1 MKVSIRP
8 APHSKGC
15 AVAGREWCGKFD
27 NNSERCENECPA
39 GYCCEMKHCWQ
50 VGEKLRDILIERG
63 HEVLM
68 ANKHYRKGSTDRIA
82 RDNTA
87 KAINELMA
95 WKPDV
100 HIAIHTNASSDKG
113 AYGIKIGYP
122 QCKKGGT
129 KEKIDA
135 SRRLAECIAETQKGI
150 YYAPGRVSVTDSWD
164 FEELSKPK
172 CPAVY
177 IEGCYANSN
186 KKDAQWWHENM
197 DAIVKSY
204 ADALEAWWVGEGNAL
219 LDLVPIK
226 PSVTPEP
233 PKEENN
239 NVEVLRYAKVKA
251 TYIWKLSLWSDSQK
265 TKSLTVIDNKSGIIE
280 ILSEKDSKGYFY
292 CRYDGKL
299 GYVDGRY
306 LTFINK
312 QAPIE
317 SGCCYVRVKDNYTG
331 ILNIWSDTKKTK
343 SLCIVPK
350 GLIFVLLSN
359 EKFNEYYYCSCCGH
373 KGYVNSKYVQ
383 MVNIK

>member
-1 MKVSIRP
+1 MKISIRP

-15 AVAGREWCGKFD
+15 AVAGRAWCDKF
-27 NNSERCENECPA
+27 NNQSERCETECPA

-150 YYAPGRVSVTDSWD
+150 YYAPGRVSATGNWD
-164 FEELSKPK
+164 FEELSKPV
-172 CPAVY
+172 CPVVY

-186 KKDAQWWHENM
+186 KKDAEWWHNNV
-197 DAIVKSY
+197 DAIAKSY
-204 ADALEAWWVGEGNAL
+204 ADALEAWWVGEGNSL
-219 LDLVPIK
+219 QKDPVVTK
-226 PSVTPEP
+226 PDSTTAVEEKKDIDEP
-233 PKEENN
+233 VA
-239 NVEVLRYAKVKA
+239 VEKTYGYVKVK
-251 TYIWKLSLWSDSQK
+251 S
-265 TKSLTVIDNKSGIIE
+265 
-280 ILSEKDSKGYFY
+280 
-292 CRYDGKL
+292 
-299 GYVDGRY
+299 
-306 LTFINK
+306 
-312 QAPIE
+312 
-317 SGCCYVRVKDNYTG
+317 NYTG
-331 ILNIWSDTKKTK
+331 TLNVWFDTKKTK
-343 SLCIVPK
+343 SLCVLQKNTNIT
-350 GLIFVLLSN
+350 LLSD
-359 EKFNEYYYCSCCGH
+359 KKTSGYYYCEYKGH
-373 KGYVNSKYVQ
+373 KGYVNAKYVQ
-383 MVNIK
+383 KV